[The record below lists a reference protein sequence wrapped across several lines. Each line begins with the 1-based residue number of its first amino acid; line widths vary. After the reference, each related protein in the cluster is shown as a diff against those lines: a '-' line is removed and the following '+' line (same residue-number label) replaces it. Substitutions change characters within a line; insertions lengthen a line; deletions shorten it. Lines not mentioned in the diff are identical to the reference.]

1 MRDKTKHLE
10 DNLIEAQNEMSTV
23 IEDIMSKTAIG
34 KKKACLKNIGTVQ
47 FQERINYRIF
57 FVKYERK
64 LFIVYLF
71 TYTMPFFKLS

>member
-34 KKKACLKNIGTVQ
+34 KKKACLENIETVL
-47 FQERINYRIF
+47 FKERINYRIF

>member
-47 FQERINYRIF
+47 FQERMNYDFF
-57 FVKYERK
+57 FVTYKRK
-64 LFIVYLF
+64 LFILS
-71 TYTMPFFKLS
+71 FFREM

>member
-57 FVKYERK
+57 SVKYYERK
-64 LFIVYLF
+64 LFNIV
-71 TYTMPFFKLS
+71 FFREM